1 LENVALTVAEFL
13 FPDSEVKNEDPTIG
27 RNCVRG
33 MSVKTENFIFLHH
46 VATCFG
52 TPKVVSAGQLFFPA
66 SFCFIFW
73 STSIDFSR
81 VPASFCVMPWNTS
94 LDFSSGVQ
102 HLSST
107 MKRSCDHRWEAE
119 FDQLC
124 VPAHQEA
131 HGV

>member
-1 LENVALTVAEFL
+1 MNESTKEKADLLVDAMALPKVNPDLL

-27 RNCVRG
+27 CNCVRG

-46 VATCFG
+46 VATGFG

-66 SFCFIFW
+66 SFCLIFW

-94 LDFSSGVQ
+94 L
-102 HLSST
+102 
-107 MKRSCDHRWEAE
+107 
-119 FDQLC
+119 
-124 VPAHQEA
+124 
-131 HGV
+131 